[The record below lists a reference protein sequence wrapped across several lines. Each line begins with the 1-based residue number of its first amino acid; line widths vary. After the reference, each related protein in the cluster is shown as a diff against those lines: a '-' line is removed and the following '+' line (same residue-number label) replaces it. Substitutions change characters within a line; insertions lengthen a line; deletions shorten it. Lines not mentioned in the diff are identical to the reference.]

1 MLLTKTNILLG
12 RTPTVVFGED
22 TSGDPENIVDPD
34 FSLNYT
40 GVDKTQLVIDF
51 GSTGEINY
59 IAVAGILVAGNGSGN
74 SSVSVS
80 DGGGASIST
89 VLLKRNHCVVLSFDT
104 QTFSNLRITLTNA
117 TGDLEP
123 TISFAAAGVALTVP
137 NSGEVAGYNR
147 HWLNRAIKTKVTT
160 NALAAPV
167 SVLRKPIAFNGSLSL
182 PNMTAA
188 FSQDEYQDFLDFAVT
203 DIFFINEDPL
213 LPESSY
219 ACFEATPRPPKAHAQ
234 TRLLNNLS
242 LNFKV
247 FNGR

>member
-1 MLLTKTNILLG
+1 MLLTKTNVLLS
-12 RTPTVVFGED
+12 RTPTIVIGENI
-22 TSGDPENIVDPD
+22 SGEPENIVDPD

-59 IAVAGILVAGNGSGN
+59 VAVAGILVAGNGGGGSF
-74 SSVSVS
+74 VSIS
-80 DGGGASIST
+80 DGGGASVAS
-89 VLLKRNHCVVLSFDT
+89 VFLKRNHCVVLSFDA
-104 QTFSNLRITLTNA
+104 QSFSNLRITLNNA
-117 TGDLEP
+117 TADLEP
-123 TISFAAAGVALTVP
+123 TISFAAAGVAFTAP
-137 NSGEVAGYNR
+137 NSGETAGYNR
-147 HWLNRAIKTKVTT
+147 HWLNRPIKTKVVT
-160 NALAAPV
+160 NELAAPV
-167 SVLRKPIAFNGSLSL
+167 AALRKPVAMNGTLNL

-219 ACFEATPRPPKAHAQ
+219 ACFEAVPRPPKAHAQ

-242 LNFKV
+242 INFKV
-247 FNGR
+247 FNGL